1 MPGFLNPTVLLG
13 LLAAGGAIGVALLL
27 LVATRQALRDL
38 TRRRQDRLDSTV
50 RPLIL
55 RAVKSHRI
63 PLDVVQARGRRGR
76 SADRVTYRYLAQ
88 VRGGAHDLLAEILE
102 RRGTAAH
109 TIRRT
114 SKRRAH
120 VRACA
125 AGLLGRIASPAA
137 QVRLEQLLRDDPS
150 VRVRIV
156 AARALGEVEM
166 PGAAT
171 ALLQA
176 VDEDG
181 TNAVPEGVIASS
193 LLAQGM
199 TAAPALRQAA
209 QDPGRPFRQA
219 MAMDLLGLLKDLAAW
234 QIVADNTCSADPQV
248 RLSAVG
254 ALGELGLRKAAHTL
268 LACLTEGNETGV
280 RSAAAWALGRIRD
293 PASVAALARCLG
305 DPDHRV
311 AHNAALALAAH
322 GKAGEHVLTQMAT
335 GDGPTAAH
343 AREALAHGARPTGP
357 RAPAAQPPAL
367 DRPGYPRVRPPGR
380 GG

>member
-1 MPGFLNPTVLLG
+1 LLG
-13 LLAAGGAIGVALLL
+13 LIVAGGAIGAASLL

-38 TRRRQDRLDSTV
+38 TRRRRDRLDSAV

-55 RAVKSHRI
+55 RAVKSRRI

-109 TIRRT
+109 GIRQT
-114 SKRRAH
+114 SKRRVH
-120 VRACA
+120 VRARA
-125 AGLLGRIASPAA
+125 AEHLGRIASPAA
-137 QVRLEQLLRDDPS
+137 QVRLQQLLRDDPS
-150 VRVRIV
+150 LRVRIV

-166 PGAAT
+166 PGAAA

-176 VDEDG
+176 VDENG
-181 TNAVPEGVIASS
+181 TKAVQEGVIASS
-193 LLAQGM
+193 LLALGM
-199 TAAPALRQAA
+199 TAAPALRHAA
-209 QDPGRPFRQA
+209 QAPGSPFRQA
-219 MAMDLLGLLKDLAAW
+219 MAIDLLGLLKDLAAW
-234 QIVADNTCSADPQV
+234 QIVADNVCSADPQV

-254 ALGELGLRKAAHTL
+254 ALGELGLRKAAQTL
-268 LACLTEGNETGV
+268 LGCLTEGSEPSI

-293 PASVAALARCLG
+293 PGSVAALTECLG
-305 DPDHRV
+305 DPDYRV

-322 GKAGEHVLTQMAT
+322 GETGEQVLTQMAT
-335 GDGPTAAH
+335 SDGSSAAH
-343 AREALAHGARPTGP
+343 AREALAHGARPAGP

-367 DRPGYPRVRPPGR
+367 DRPGYPRVRPSGR
-380 GG
+380 GT

>member
-1 MPGFLNPTVLLG
+1 
-13 LLAAGGAIGVALLL
+13 
-27 LVATRQALRDL
+27 
-38 TRRRQDRLDSTV
+38 
-50 RPLIL
+50 
-55 RAVKSHRI
+55 
-63 PLDVVQARGRRGR
+63 
-76 SADRVTYRYLAQ
+76 
-88 VRGGAHDLLAEILE
+88 
-102 RRGTAAH
+102 
-109 TIRRT
+109 
-114 SKRRAH
+114 
-120 VRACA
+120 
-125 AGLLGRIASPAA
+125 
-137 QVRLEQLLRDDPS
+137 
-150 VRVRIV
+150 
-156 AARALGEVEM
+156 
-166 PGAAT
+166 
-171 ALLQA
+171 
-176 VDEDG
+176 
-181 TNAVPEGVIASS
+181 
-193 LLAQGM
+193 
-199 TAAPALRQAA
+199 
-209 QDPGRPFRQA
+209 